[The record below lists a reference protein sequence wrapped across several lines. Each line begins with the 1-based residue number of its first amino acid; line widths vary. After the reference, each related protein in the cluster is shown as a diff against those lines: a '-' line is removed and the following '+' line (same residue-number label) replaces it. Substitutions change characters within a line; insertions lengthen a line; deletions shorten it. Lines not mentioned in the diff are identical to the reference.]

1 MLKSDIEK
9 TEQLVSNAV
18 TLSKTDALGKHL
30 QELKDQLQAK
40 LDELNS
46 VGNRRNLAH
55 VTGPGEDEN
64 YYLPNDVEDKLKAEA
79 DEEYKQI
86 KQTPEFKKKYPHM
99 SGTKKKNNATKL
111 FKEIGEYSEE
121 YAKHLND
128 KRVKHALK
136 NPEEYKSLFA
146 SITKTEEE
154 KRADYLKVQAYNT
167 DVIK

>member
-64 YYLPNDVEDKLKAEA
+64 YYLPND
-79 DEEYKQI
+79 EEYKQI

-99 SGTKKKNNATKL
+99 SGTTTKL

-121 YAKHLND
+121 YA
-128 KRVKHALK
+128 LK

-146 SITKTEEE
+146 EE